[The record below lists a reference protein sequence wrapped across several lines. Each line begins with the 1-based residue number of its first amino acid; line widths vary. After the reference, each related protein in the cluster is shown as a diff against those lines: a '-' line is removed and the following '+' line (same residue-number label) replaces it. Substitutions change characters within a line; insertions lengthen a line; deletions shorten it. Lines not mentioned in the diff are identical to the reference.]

1 MEECEVYYIYM
12 IHTLHG
18 KLVTKYKNSLLIEV
32 GGVGFKVSVP
42 ESVLAALPDS
52 GSDIQIFTFLYL
64 REDHV
69 ALYGFLTE
77 KDLEVFAMLNAVT
90 GIGPKTA
97 LGILGLTSTEK
108 LLAAIQGGHVELLT
122 KASGIGRKT
131 AERIILELRE
141 KIQGVENGDL
151 VATMKSDADIVSA
164 LQNLGY
170 SHGDAKEALQKIDAG
185 VLDIEAR
192 IKSALRLLKK

>member
-1 MEECEVYYIYM
+1 M
-12 IHTLHG
+12 IHTLSG
-18 KLVTKYKNSLLIEV
+18 KLAAKYKNSLLIEV

-42 ESVLAALPDS
+42 ESVLTALPVS
-52 GSDIQIFTFLYL
+52 GSDIQLFTFLYL

-69 ALYGFLTE
+69 ALYGFLAE
-77 KDLEVFAMLNAVT
+77 KDLELFTMLNAVT

-97 LGILGLTSTEK
+97 LGILGLTSTPK

-131 AERIILELRE
+131 AERIVLELRE
-141 KIQGVENGDL
+141 KISGAGSDEL
-151 VATMKSDADIVSA
+151 VATMESDADVVGA

-170 SHGDAKEALQKIDAG
+170 RDYDAKEALRKVDVG
-185 VLDIEAR
+185 VIGAPAR
-192 IKSALRLLKK
+192 LKAALRLLKKT